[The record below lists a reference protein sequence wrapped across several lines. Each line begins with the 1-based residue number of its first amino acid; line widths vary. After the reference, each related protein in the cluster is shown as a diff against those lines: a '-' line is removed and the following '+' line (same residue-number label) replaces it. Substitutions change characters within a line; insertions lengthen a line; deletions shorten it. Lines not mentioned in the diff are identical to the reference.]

1 MTEFERQGRALG
13 FDRIAGVDEAGRG
26 PLAGPVAAA
35 AVILPPGY
43 ENGDIRDS
51 KKLSP
56 AKREKLYH
64 RILLDALSVKIAFV
78 EPSVIDAV
86 NILQATVLAMRKAVQ
101 GLSPP
106 PDFVLVDGSTA
117 INLDIPQKTIIK
129 GDSRSV
135 SIAAASIIAKVSR
148 DHLMDRYHVQYPQYN
163 FRSNRGYGTREHREA
178 IGKHGICKIH
188 RKSFNIKI
196 EQPS

>member
-1 MTEFERQGRALG
+1 MTEFERQGHALG
-13 FDRIAGVDEAGRG
+13 YHRIAGVDEAGRG

-35 AVILPPGY
+35 AVILPAGY
-43 ENGDIRDS
+43 ENGDILDS

-56 AKREKLYH
+56 ARREQLYH

-78 EPSVIDAV
+78 EPAVIDAI

-101 GLSPP
+101 ELSPP
-106 PDFVLVDGSTA
+106 PDFILVDGSTA
-117 INLDIPQKTIIK
+117 INLDIPQKTIIR
-129 GDSRSV
+129 GDSRSISV
-135 SIAAASIIAKVSR
+135 AAASIIAKVSR

-178 IGKHGICKIH
+178 IGNHGICKIH
-188 RKSFNIKI
+188 RKSFNVKI
-196 EQPS
+196 EKPA